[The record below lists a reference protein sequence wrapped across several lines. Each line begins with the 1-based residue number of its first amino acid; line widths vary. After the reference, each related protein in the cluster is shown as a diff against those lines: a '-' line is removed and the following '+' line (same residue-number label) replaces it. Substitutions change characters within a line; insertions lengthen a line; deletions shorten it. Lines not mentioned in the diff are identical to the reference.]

1 MLASVETISYLCDT
15 VTRGHPAKSTCL
27 QHCINT
33 CLTLHILSVSPNAY
47 GQNRMCGGKATSAI
61 NNELHNS
68 QNMKLISLIL
78 RDLRK
83 QFFLILCTA
92 VTILALMWSIS
103 WAHAHLSGYFIHYT
117 WVALTALT
125 LALWFAIMVCRSL
138 TNIFSLRKKE
148 AGITWCQIAILI
160 SIGLWIVG
168 FVIIFDAKSHP
179 RLAAGLGIAGSIL
192 TWIFQD
198 TLKGVVAF
206 IHLRINHLLNIDD
219 WIKIPSKNV
228 DGQVVK
234 VTLTTVT
241 IYNWDTTTSS
251 IPTSVLHT
259 DHFINLQNMMKG
271 KTFGRRMFYTFI
283 FDMGWI
289 HILSKEET
297 DKLKNNKKVTN
308 YLPAEQ
314 IEEGWSNARLFRMYL
329 FHWLMN
335 HPHVSQQPR
344 LIVRWMEQK
353 ETGLPLQMYAFI
365 TDSSLVSFELQQ
377 SQIIEHV
384 IESLEWFGL
393 QLYQSPSGYDTS
405 NSNIFMT
412 DKPATY
418 RKED

>member
-1 MLASVETISYLCDT
+1 MCDGMT
-15 VTRGHPAKSTCL
+15 
-27 QHCINT
+27 
-33 CLTLHILSVSPNAY
+33 
-47 GQNRMCGGKATSAI
+47 TSAM

-83 QFFLILCTA
+83 QFFLLLCTA
-92 VTILALMWSIS
+92 AAILALMWFIS
-103 WAHAHLSGYFIHYT
+103 WAHAHLSGYVIHYT

-289 HILSKEET
+289 HTMSKEEA
-297 DKLKNNKKVTN
+297 DKLKNNKKITS

-314 IEEGWSNARLFRMYL
+314 IEEGMSNARLFRMYL

-365 TDSSLVSFELQQ
+365 TDSRLVSFELQQ

-393 QLYQSPSGYDTS
+393 QLYQSPSGYDAS